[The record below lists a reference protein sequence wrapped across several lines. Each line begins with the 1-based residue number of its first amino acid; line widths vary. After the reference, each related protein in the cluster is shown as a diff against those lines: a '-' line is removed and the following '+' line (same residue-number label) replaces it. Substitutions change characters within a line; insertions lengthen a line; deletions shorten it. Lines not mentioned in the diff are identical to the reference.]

1 MQFHANYEPKKFM
14 SSFLTQHYK
23 GRSVQ
28 ILQGCC
34 KKCLKHGKP
43 TIYNLSTHPWSRLLD
58 EGTIDPYQT
67 ASVFFPGSQFHSA
80 HFKKPV
86 LDLQAPELP
95 CKYPATCEQTC
106 LLCNGF
112 IDGPG
117 MAMKEWPG
125 FKVHVQCTTRCQFT
139 NCHTRLPDFPAY
151 ISYQRSQFVCEE
163 HLQCKNLHGMS
174 TGFQR
179 MSIDTDG
186 CGACTPQLIS
196 KARKDAPAKEQA
208 KKEQEKMAKMAKMAK
223 PTPLP
228 EPKPLPKPE
237 PKPLPK
243 PALRTEEKR
252 VEGEAVKKT
261 VHFKKP
267 PGRAK
272 ADKYGGDKSR
282 AITDYFRLPAKPK
295 PPTVEPRRF
304 IRNKLGD
311 IYAYWRGENAHC
323 IKTDKILFK
332 ANFSSSV
339 VSGRRVYA
347 PKFDF
352 TPPKHFFTPETPEDK
367 AITDAPAEGE

>member
-125 FKVHVQCTTRCQFT
+125 FKVHVQCTTRCQYT
-139 NCHTRLPDFPAY
+139 NCNTRLPDFPAY

-163 HLQCKNLHGMS
+163 HLQCKNLQGMS

-196 KARKDAPAKEQA
+196 KARKEVKGPVKEV
-208 KKEQEKMAKMAKMAK
+208 KEKMPK

-228 EPKPLPKPE
+228 APKS
-237 PKPLPK
+237 
-243 PALRTEEKR
+243 AIREEKR
-252 VEGEAVKKT
+252 PENEPVKKT
-261 VHFKKP
+261 VHFKRP
-267 PGRAK
+267 PPRAK

-282 AITDYFRLPAKPK
+282 TITDYFRLPAKP
-295 PPTVEPRRF
+295 VQAAAEPRRF
-304 IRNKLGD
+304 IRNKMGT

-323 IKTDKILFK
+323 IETDKILFK

-339 VSGRRVYA
+339 VSGSRVYA

-352 TPPKHFFTPETPEDK
+352 TPPKHFFTPGD
-367 AITDAPAEGE
+367 ITDAPKGGE